1 VCLAD
6 LRELPRARPSTPGR
20 KLEHAPVHWRPVV
33 TKPLVGAGSGEDA
46 GDIRRA
52 PVLPSTLQLRTLV
65 RRLASVLALAVL
77 DVGGL
82 AVALYLALVL
92 RQLYYGETPILWGFA
107 WTTESDWLPFLA
119 VVTVLVFWHNGLYAS
134 REQRSG
140 AGRVVSSLLL
150 VTVVTL
156 AFAIGSGYP
165 HTTYGLYAI
174 AFVLSVAVIGGL
186 RASYE
191 ILTRDMWRIAG
202 VRRRAVLLGENDRLV
217 DLRRAL
223 GLGRSGIDYDFL
235 GALTPDGS
243 DDPLLTV
250 LGSVSDVESVLARLH
265 PDELIV
271 SGADLDDGALLEVVD
286 LAHQSG
292 VKVQIAPTTTELLT
306 QRAEY
311 VPGQG
316 VPLFELRQPVF
327 AGWDWV
333 VKRAFD
339 LAVSSLLVVLG
350 TPVWLLL
357 AAAVK
362 LDSSGPV
369 FYRDR
374 RVGLGEREF
383 GMFKFRSMYTDAGDR
398 QAALEVDN
406 EASGPL
412 FKIKDDPR
420 VTRVGKILRRYSID
434 ELPQVLN
441 VLRGEMSLVGPRPL
455 PLRDYVQLE
464 EWHRKRYLVLP
475 GMTGLWQVSGRIELT
490 FDDLVRLDFYY
501 LENWSIWLDIS
512 ILSKTL
518 PAVAARRG
526 AY

>member
-1 VCLAD
+1 M
-6 LRELPRARPSTPGR
+6 RP
-20 KLEHAPVHWRPVV
+20 LVA
-33 TKPLVGAGSGEDA
+33 TKPLVGAGSGKDA
-46 GDIRRA
+46 GDIRRGR
-52 PVLPSTLQLRTLV
+52 VLPSSLQLRALA
-65 RRLASVLALAVL
+65 RRLASVVALAVI

-92 RQLYYGETPILWGFA
+92 RELYYGETPILWGLPWSA
-107 WTTESDWLPFLA
+107 EQDWLPFLA
-119 VVTVLVFWHNGLYAS
+119 VITVLVFWHNGLYAA
-134 REQRSG
+134 REQRAG

-150 VTVVTL
+150 VLVVTL
-156 AFAIGSGYP
+156 AFAIGTGYH
-165 HTTYGLYAI
+165 HTTFGLYAT
-174 AFVLSVAVIGGL
+174 AFVLAVAVIGGL

-191 ILTRDMWRIAG
+191 IVTRDVWRLAG
-202 VRRRAVLLGENDRLV
+202 VRRRALLVGDNDRLV

-235 GALTPDGS
+235 GALTQDGA
-243 DDPLLTV
+243 DDPMLNV
-250 LGSVSDVESVLARLH
+250 LGGVHELSRVLRDLH
-265 PDELIV
+265 PDEVII
-271 SGADLDDGALLEVVD
+271 SGVDLDDRSLLELVD
-286 LAHQSG
+286 EAHKHG
-292 VKVQIAPTTTELLT
+292 VRVQIAPTTTEVLT

-311 VPGQG
+311 VAGQG
-316 VPLFELRQPVF
+316 VPLFELRPPVF
-327 AGWDWV
+327 AGLDWTA
-333 VKRAFD
+333 KRLFD
-339 LAVSSLLVVLG
+339 VAVSSLIVFLG
-350 TPVWLLL
+350 APIWGLIAL
-357 AAAVK
+357 AVK
-362 LDSSGPV
+362 LDSAGPV

-383 GMFKFRSMYTDAGDR
+383 GMFKFRSMYVDASER
-398 QAALEVDN
+398 QAALEASN

-420 VTRVGKILRRYSID
+420 VTRAGRILRRYSID
-434 ELPQVLN
+434 ELPQELN

-512 ILSKTL
+512 ILAKTL
-518 PAVAARRG
+518 PAVLARRG

>member
-1 VCLAD
+1 VA
-6 LRELPRARPSTPGR
+6 
-20 KLEHAPVHWRPVV
+20 
-33 TKPLVGAGSGEDA
+33 TKPLVGAGSGDDA

-52 PVLPSTLQLRTLV
+52 RVLPSSSQLRSLA
-65 RRLASVLALAVL
+65 RRLASVLALAVI

-82 AVALYLALVL
+82 AVALYLALIL

-107 WTTESDWLPFLA
+107 WQSEADWLPFLA
-119 VVTVLVFWHNGLYAS
+119 VITVLVFWHNGLYAR

-140 AGRVVSSLLL
+140 AGRVVSSLAL

-156 AFAIGSGYP
+156 AFAVGTGYH
-165 HTTYGLYAI
+165 HTTFGLYAT
-174 AFVLSVAVIGGL
+174 AFVLSVVVIGSL

-191 ILTRDMWRIAG
+191 VVTRDVWRIAG

-223 GLGRSGIDYDFL
+223 GLGRSGIEYEFL
-235 GALTPDGS
+235 GALTPDGA
-243 DDPLLTV
+243 DDPLLNV
-250 LGSVSDVESVLARLH
+250 LGGVHDLPAVLEELH

-271 SGADLDDGALLEVVD
+271 SGVNLDDRSLLELID
-286 LAHQSG
+286 TAHERG
-292 VKVQIAPTTTELLT
+292 VRVQIAPTTTDLLT
-306 QRAEY
+306 QRGEY

-316 VPLFELRQPVF
+316 VPLFELHPPVF
-327 AGWDWV
+327 AGLDWA

-339 LAVSSLLVVLG
+339 IAVSSLIVLIG
-350 TPVWLLL
+350 APVWLVI

-362 LDSSGPV
+362 LDSPGPI

-383 GMFKFRSMYTDAGDR
+383 GMFKFRSMYTNASSR
-398 QAALEVDN
+398 QAALEASN

-420 VTRVGKILRRYSID
+420 VTSVGRILRRYSID

-512 ILSKTL
+512 ILAKTL
-518 PAVAARRG
+518 PAVLARRG

>member
-1 VCLAD
+1 VAIKII
-6 LRELPRARPSTPGR
+6 PG
-20 KLEHAPVHWRPVV
+20 
-33 TKPLVGAGSGEDA
+33 TEDA
-46 GDIRRA
+46 PGDIRRA
-52 PVLPSTLQLRTLV
+52 RVLPSPIQLRALV
-65 RRLASVLALAVL
+65 RRLASIAALVAI

-92 RQLYYGETPILWGFA
+92 RELYYGETPILWGLPWSA
-107 WTTESDWLPFLA
+107 EVEWLPFLV
-119 VVTVLVFWHNGLYAS
+119 VVTVLVFWRGGLYSA
-134 REQRSG
+134 REQRAG
-140 AGRVVSSLLL
+140 LGRVVSSLLL
-150 VTVVTL
+150 VTLITL
-156 AFAIGSGYP
+156 AFAVGTGYH
-165 HTTYGLYAI
+165 HTTFGLYLI
-174 AFVLSVAVIGGL
+174 AFVLSVAIVGGL
-186 RASYE
+186 RGAYE
-191 ILTRDMWRIAG
+191 VVTRDVWRYAG
-202 VRRRAVLLGENDRLV
+202 VRRRAILVGPADRLV

-223 GLGRSGIDYDFL
+223 GLGRGGIAYEFL
-235 GALTPDGS
+235 GA
-243 DDPLLTV
+243 
-250 LGSVSDVESVLARLH
+250 VSDATFEVGLPYLGGYEDLPSLLARLH

-271 SGADLDDGALLEVVD
+271 SGVD
-286 LAHQSG
+286 LADEEFLDLVERAHAHG
-292 VKVQIAPTTTELLT
+292 VKVRLAPTTTELLT

-316 VPLFELRQPVF
+316 VPLFELRPPVF
-327 AGWDWV
+327 AGLDWA

-339 LAVSSLLVVLG
+339 IVAGMGLVIVAAPLWVLIALAVKISS
-350 TPVWLLL
+350 P
-357 AAAVK
+357 
-362 LDSSGPV
+362 GPV

-383 GMFKFRSMYTDAGDR
+383 GMYKFRSMYVDASER
-398 QAALEVDN
+398 QAGLEAVN

-420 VTRVGKILRRYSID
+420 VTRVGKILRRYSLD

-464 EWHRKRYLVLP
+464 DWHRKRYLVLP

-512 ILSKTL
+512 ILAKTL
-518 PAVAARRG
+518 PAVLARRG

>member
-1 VCLAD
+1 VA
-6 LRELPRARPSTPGR
+6 
-20 KLEHAPVHWRPVV
+20 
-33 TKPLVGAGSGEDA
+33 TKPLVGAGPGDDT
-46 GDIRRA
+46 GDIRRVR
-52 PVLPSTLQLRTLV
+52 VLPSSLQLRASA
-65 RRLASVLALAVL
+65 RRLASVLALAII

-92 RQLYYGETPILWGFA
+92 REVYYGQTPILWGLA
-107 WTTESDWLPFLA
+107 WSAENNWLPFLA
-119 VVTVLVFWHNGLYAS
+119 VVTVLVFWHNGLYAA

-156 AFAIGSGYP
+156 AFAIGTGYH
-165 HTTYGLYAI
+165 HTTFGLYATSL
-174 AFVLSVAVIGGL
+174 VLSAAVIGGL
-186 RASYE
+186 RACYE
-191 ILTRDMWRIAG
+191 IVTRDVWRIAG
-202 VRRRAVLLGENDRLV
+202 VRRRALLLGENDRLI

-223 GLGRSGIDYDFL
+223 GLGRSGIDYEFL

-243 DDPLLTV
+243 EDPLLAV
-250 LGSVSDVESVLARLH
+250 IGSVDELEGVLERLH

-271 SGADLDDGALLEVVD
+271 SGVDLDDRALLQLVD
-286 LAHQSG
+286 LAHERG

-316 VPLFELRQPVF
+316 VPLFELRPPVF
-327 AGWDWV
+327 AGLDWM
-333 VKRAFD
+333 VKRVFD
-339 LAVSSLLVVLG
+339 LSVSSLLILIG
-350 TPVWLLL
+350 TPIWLIL

-362 LDSSGPV
+362 LDSPGPV

-383 GMFKFRSMYTDAGDR
+383 GMFKFRSMYTNASER
-398 QAALEVDN
+398 QAGLEASN

-420 VTRVGKILRRYSID
+420 VTRVGKFLRRYSID

-512 ILSKTL
+512 ILAKTM
-518 PAVAARRG
+518 PAVLARRG

>member
-1 VCLAD
+1 MA
-6 LRELPRARPSTPGR
+6 
-20 KLEHAPVHWRPVV
+20 
-33 TKPLVGAGSGEDA
+33 TKPLVGAGPGDDT
-46 GDIRRA
+46 GDIRRVR
-52 PVLPSTLQLRTLV
+52 VLPSSLQLRTLA
-65 RRLASVLALAVL
+65 RRLASVLALAII

-82 AVALYLALVL
+82 AVALYLALIL
-92 RQLYYGETPILWGFA
+92 REVYYGQTPILWGLA
-107 WTTESDWLPFLA
+107 WSAENNWLPFLA
-119 VVTVLVFWHNGLYAS
+119 VVTVLVFWHNGLYAA

-156 AFAIGSGYP
+156 AFAIGTGYH
-165 HTTYGLYAI
+165 HTTFGLYVTSL
-174 AFVLSVAVIGGL
+174 VLAAAVIGGL
-186 RASYE
+186 RSCYE
-191 ILTRDMWRIAG
+191 IVTRDVWRIAG
-202 VRRRAVLLGENDRLV
+202 VRRRALLLGENDRLV

-223 GLGRSGIDYDFL
+223 GLGRSGIDYEFL

-243 DDPLLTV
+243 EDPLLTV
-250 LGSVSDVESVLARLH
+250 IGSVDELDGVLDRLH

-271 SGADLDDGALLEVVD
+271 SGVDLDDRALLQLVD
-286 LAHQSG
+286 LAHERG

-316 VPLFELRQPVF
+316 VPLFELRPPVF
-327 AGWDWV
+327 AGVDWM
-333 VKRAFD
+333 VKRVFD
-339 LAVSSLLVVLG
+339 LSVSSLLILIG
-350 TPVWLLL
+350 TPIWLIL

-362 LDSSGPV
+362 LDSPGPV

-383 GMFKFRSMYTDAGDR
+383 GMFKFRSMYTNASER
-398 QAALEVDN
+398 QAGLEASN

-501 LENWSIWLDIS
+501 LENWSIWLDVS
-512 ILSKTL
+512 ILAKTM
-518 PAVAARRG
+518 PAVLARRG

>member
-1 VCLAD
+1 VA
-6 LRELPRARPSTPGR
+6 
-20 KLEHAPVHWRPVV
+20 
-33 TKPLVGAGSGEDA
+33 TKPLVGAGSGDDA
-46 GDIRRA
+46 GDIRRGR
-52 PVLPSTLQLRTLV
+52 VLPSSLQLRALA
-65 RRLASVLALAVL
+65 RRIASVLALAVI

-92 RQLYYGETPILWGFA
+92 RELYYGERPVLWGLPWSA
-107 WTTESDWLPFLA
+107 EQDWLPFLA
-119 VVTVLVFWHNGLYAS
+119 VITVLVFWRNGLYAA

-150 VTVVTL
+150 VLVVTL
-156 AFAIGSGYP
+156 AFAIGTGYH
-165 HTTYGLYAI
+165 HTTFGLYAT
-174 AFVLSVAVIGGL
+174 AFVLSTGVIGGM
-186 RASYE
+186 RSSYE
-191 ILTRDMWRIAG
+191 IVTRDVWRLAG
-202 VRRRAVLLGENDRLV
+202 VRRRALLVGDNDRLV

-223 GLGRSGIDYDFL
+223 GLGRSGIDYEFL
-235 GALTPDGS
+235 GALTIDGAE
-243 DDPLLTV
+243 DPLLNV
-250 LGSVSDVESVLARLH
+250 LGGVGDISQVLRELH

-271 SGADLDDGALLEVVD
+271 SGVDLDDRSLLRLVD
-286 LAHQSG
+286 EAHQLG
-292 VKVQIAPTTTELLT
+292 VRVQIAPTTTEVLT

-316 VPLFELRQPVF
+316 VPLFELRPPVF
-327 AGWDWV
+327 AGLEWTA
-333 VKRAFD
+333 KRGFD
-339 LAVSSLLVVLG
+339 IVVSSLIVVLAA
-350 TPVWLLL
+350 PVWIVIAL
-357 AAAVK
+357 AVK

-374 RVGLGEREF
+374 RVGLAEREF
-383 GMFKFRSMYTDAGDR
+383 GMFKFRSMYTDASER
-398 QAALEVDN
+398 QAGLETSN

-420 VTRVGKILRRYSID
+420 VTRVGRILRRYSID
-434 ELPQVLN
+434 ELPQLLN

-512 ILSKTL
+512 ILAKTL
-518 PAVAARRG
+518 PAVVQRRG

>member
-1 VCLAD
+1 V
-6 LRELPRARPSTPGR
+6 
-20 KLEHAPVHWRPVV
+20 
-33 TKPLVGAGSGEDA
+33 PLVATKIIVGAKEEEP

-52 PVLPSTLQLRTLV
+52 RVFPSPFQVRALV
-65 RRLASVLALAVL
+65 RRLVSIAALAAI

-82 AVALYLALVL
+82 AVAIYVALVL
-92 RQLYYGETPILWGFA
+92 RELYYDEGPVLWGLPWQA
-107 WTTESDWLPFLA
+107 EAEWLPFL
-119 VVTVLVFWHNGLYAS
+119 VLVTVLVFWRGGLYAP
-134 REQRSG
+134 RERRAGLG
-140 AGRVVSSLLL
+140 AVVSSLLL
-150 VTVVTL
+150 VTVITL
-156 AFAIGSGYP
+156 AFAVGTGYQ
-165 HTTYGLYAI
+165 HTTFGLYLTS
-174 AFVLSVAVIGGL
+174 FVLSVVIIGGL
-186 RASYE
+186 RAAYE
-191 ILTRDMWRIAG
+191 VLTRDIWRVAG
-202 VRRRAVLLGENDRLV
+202 VRRRAILLGPSDRLV

-223 GLGRSGIDYDFL
+223 GLGRGGIDYDFV
-235 GALTPDGS
+235 GAVTDELADLDLP
-243 DDPLLTV
+243 V
-250 LGSVSDVESVLARLH
+250 LGDLAELPVLLERLH

-271 SGADLDDGALLEVVD
+271 SGVD
-286 LAHQSG
+286 LADEEFLDLVEEAHRYG
-292 VKVQIAPTTTELLT
+292 VKVRLAPTTTELLT

-316 VPLFELRQPVF
+316 VPLFELRPPVF
-327 AGWDWV
+327 AGLDWA
-333 VKRAFD
+333 VKRVFD
-339 LAVSSLLVVLG
+339 ITAGALLVLVAL
-350 TPVWLLL
+350 PLWALIAL
-357 AAAVK
+357 AVK
-362 LDSSGPV
+362 LDSPGPV

-383 GMFKFRSMYTDAGDR
+383 GMFKFRSMYVDAGER
-398 QAALEVDN
+398 QAGLEASN

-420 VTRVGKILRRYSID
+420 VTRVGRFMRRYSID

-464 EWHRKRYLVLP
+464 DWHRKRYLVLP

-512 ILSKTL
+512 ILAKTL
-518 PAVAARRG
+518 PAVLARRG